1 MKDLQI
7 HMLSDYVRKVLIVIS
22 IWVPDAAFTDIKI
35 NHGQERYAMSYI
47 LAPMVIESM
56 VYVKV
61 KKDWKRVP
69 QMTIANL
76 AYIVDKTMNVKLS
89 SERMKQGDITIM
101 LAKIILGAIINPER
115 LENVFHITQSR
126 IIKRCSGALVLII
139 YVDQQFEVLDQINT
153 TALKSYHQMGRFQLL
168 APNHTN

>member
-1 MKDLQI
+1 
-7 HMLSDYVRKVLIVIS
+7 MLSDYVRKVLIVIS

-69 QMTIANL
+69 
-76 AYIVDKTMNVKLS
+76 
-89 SERMKQGDITIM
+89 
-101 LAKIILGAIINPER
+101 
-115 LENVFHITQSR
+115 
-126 IIKRCSGALVLII
+126 
-139 YVDQQFEVLDQINT
+139 
-153 TALKSYHQMGRFQLL
+153 
-168 APNHTN
+168 